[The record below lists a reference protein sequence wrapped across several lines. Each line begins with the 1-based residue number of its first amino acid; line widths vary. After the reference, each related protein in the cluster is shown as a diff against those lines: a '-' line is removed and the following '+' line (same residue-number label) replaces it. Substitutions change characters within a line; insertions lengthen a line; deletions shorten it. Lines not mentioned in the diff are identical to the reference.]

1 MQITEGERRN
11 FETYPNLRD
20 FPGKLH
26 DYRAI
31 TKEPGGTKFASTH
44 QQRSKQYAVIATKIA
59 FC

>member
-1 MQITEGERRN
+1 MQITDGERRN

-44 QQRSKQYAVIATKIA
+44 L
-59 FC
+59 